1 MTGHDAMEKKYRST
15 GKIKYLILIFFV
27 VFSVSDLLLSKPVD
41 SSFFVRLCIYTILS
55 ISSVISRTKKI
66 AEIKGDKLL
75 FYTGIGLNDP
85 SEIRLDEISRVE
97 RRGKRLLLIVPEF
110 RKEFSVNADK
120 TVIDQLENDFR
131 DILN

>member
-15 GKIKYLILIFFV
+15 KRIKYLILIFFV
-27 VFSVSDLLLSKPVD
+27 VSLSDLLLSKPVD
-41 SSFFVRLCIYTILS
+41 SSFFFRLCVYILLS
-55 ISSVISRTKKI
+55 ISLFISQTKTI

-75 FYTGIGLNDP
+75 FYTGIGFNDP

>member
-1 MTGHDAMEKKYRST
+1 MTGHDTMKKKYRST

-27 VFSVSDLLLSKPVD
+27 VSLSDLLLSKPVD
-41 SSFFVRLCIYTILS
+41 SSFFFRLCVYILLS
-55 ISSVISRTKKI
+55 ISLFISQTKTI

-75 FYTGIGLNDP
+75 FYTGIGFNDP